1 MQVFSVSLLALV
13 LTLSSPQLSEGAAPG
28 EQQDRAA
35 SQERSL
41 SKRQR
46 IALCSKKKNAPLDPS
61 EPLPLLDPV
70 KPQKEDEN
78 VIRPKV
84 LRKVNPS
91 VLGLTP
97 GTVIMTAVVDQ
108 EGCTRQP
115 RVLKGINSNMD
126 AAALEAFSQFV
137 FLPATLDGKPVNAH
151 YVFTISF
158 Q

>member
-1 MQVFSVSLLALV
+1 MKILSVSLLALA
-13 LTLSSPQLSEGAAPG
+13 LTVFSPRAEATPG
-28 EQQDRAA
+28 EQQGRAA

-46 IALCSKKKNAPLDPS
+46 TALCSKKKNAPLDPS

-84 LRKVNPS
+84 LRQVNPT
-91 VLGLTP
+91 VPGGLIP
-97 GTVIMTAVVDQ
+97 GTVVMAAIVDQ
-108 EGCTRQP
+108 DGCTRQP
-115 RVLKGINSNMD
+115 RILRGIDSRMD

-137 FLPATLDGKPVNAH
+137 FLPATLDGKPVSAH
-151 YVFTISF
+151 YVFTITF
-158 Q
+158 N